1 MQAHT
6 LSGGINVVV
15 CAVETPDAPLDMVPF
30 KCFLKPDELKQYY
43 HDWEI
48 LKYNENPGHL
58 HRTDAQ
64 GNRIKL
70 NFATLIA
77 KKK

>member
-1 MQAHT
+1 
-6 LSGGINVVV
+6 
-15 CAVETPDAPLDMVPF
+15 F
-30 KCFLKPDELKQYY
+30 KCFLKPGELKHYY
-43 HDWEI
+43 QDWEI

-77 KKK
+77 KKR

>member
-1 MQAHT
+1 QHT
-6 LSGGINVVV
+6 LSGGINVIV
-15 CAVETPDAPLDMVPF
+15 CAVETPDAPLDLVPF
-30 KCFLKPDELKQYY
+30 KCFLKPGELKHYY
-43 HDWEI
+43 QDWEI

-77 KKK
+77 KKR